1 MIKFSNRNRKSKS
14 LLIKWLT
21 QKSLNFQDHILK
33 ISVDEI
39 DLNKKCKT
47 QLNEIFRKNI
57 FKSHYRNYDLI
68 RLNEY
73 DDGWDFSSDF

>member
-1 MIKFSNRNRKSKS
+1 MISSK
-14 LLIKWLT
+14 I
-21 QKSLNFQDHILK
+21 LNFQAHILK
-33 ISVDEI
+33 ISVDET

-57 FKSHYRNYDLI
+57 FQCHYRNSDLI

-73 DDGWDFSSDF
+73 DDGLGFFVGFLKVYSEFCIFSQF